1 MSFLEHLEELR
12 WHIMRS
18 LLGVAILFG
27 LAMYFSKEIFHYVIF
42 APGRPDFVTFRWL
55 CSLGEKLQID
65 GMCVTSIP
73 MKIQSRFL
81 MGQFTMQMTS
91 SAVIAIILAFPYIA
105 WEMWRFVK
113 PGLHNNEKRSSRGAV
128 FASSSLFAM
137 GISFGYFVLCPMS
150 IAFLANYSISDM
162 ISNEFDITSYVSTVT
177 ILVFGCGLL
186 FQLPVVIFFL
196 TRVGI
201 LTPQFMRYYR
211 RHAAVIILIVSAL
224 VTPTSDPFTL
234 SLVSVPLYILFEI
247 SIFVSSLEMKRQK
260 KEEEEEKKN

>member
-18 LLGVAILFG
+18 LLAVAIFFG
-27 LAMYFSKEIFHYVIF
+27 LAMYFSKDIFQHIIF
-42 APGRPDFVTFRWL
+42 APGRPDFVTFKWL
-55 CSLGEKLQID
+55 CGLGEKMHID

-91 SAVIAIILAFPYIA
+91 SAVIALILGFPYIA

-113 PGLHNNEKRSSRGAV
+113 PGLYNNEKRGSQGAV
-128 FASSSLFAM
+128 LASSSLFAL
-137 GISFGYFVLCPMS
+137 GIAFGYFILCPMS

-186 FQLPVVIFFL
+186 FQLPVVIYFL
-196 TRVGI
+196 TRLGI

-211 RHAAVIILIVSAL
+211 RHAAVLILIISAL
-224 VTPTSDPFTL
+224 VTPTADPFTL
-234 SLVSVPLYILFEI
+234 ALVSIPLYLLFEV

-260 KEEEEEKKN
+260 KAEAKLKI